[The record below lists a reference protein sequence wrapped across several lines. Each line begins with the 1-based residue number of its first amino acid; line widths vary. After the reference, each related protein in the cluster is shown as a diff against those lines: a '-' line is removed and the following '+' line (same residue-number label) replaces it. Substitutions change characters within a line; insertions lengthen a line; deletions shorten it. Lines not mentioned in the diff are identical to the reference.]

1 MVKSIPLMITIQRN
15 SIYEII
21 VIFHLPCELS
31 RNLCETLLI
40 FSFILI
46 TNPRHPRMMWHKKN
60 NVDSSKESCFW
71 MQNIQTD
78 EISMNI
84 TSFVIWYMNTNSCK
98 NKKRKKASNRKTN
111 RRRMKRKTSLLFFLF
126 HFELQIGN
134 AAAC

>member
-1 MVKSIPLMITIQRN
+1 
-15 SIYEII
+15 
-21 VIFHLPCELS
+21 
-31 RNLCETLLI
+31 
-40 FSFILI
+40 
-46 TNPRHPRMMWHKKN
+46 
-60 NVDSSKESCFW
+60 

-98 NKKRKKASNRKTN
+98 NKKRKKSVKSQNKQKANETQN
-111 RRRMKRKTSLLFFLF
+111 FVTFFLF